1 MDKETYSIS
10 KIKNGIL
17 RTVLVRGV
25 MKNKVGELENIS
37 SSLPGSILLFPLP
50 LSIIDPGRGRLA
62 MRQHRRDN

>member
-50 LSIIDPGRGRLA
+50 LSIIIILSYLDREISNREK
-62 MRQHRRDN
+62 R